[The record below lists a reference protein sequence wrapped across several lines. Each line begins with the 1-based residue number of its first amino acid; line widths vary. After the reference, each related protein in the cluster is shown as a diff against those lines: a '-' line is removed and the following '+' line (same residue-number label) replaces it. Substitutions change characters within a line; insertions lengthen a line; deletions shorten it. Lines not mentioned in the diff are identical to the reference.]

1 MNIRKLLLLLPAT
14 VLLLAGCGQRTSDDN
29 IETLRFSLI
38 PADDAAEMLRA
49 YEPVKEYLEGKLGIP
64 VELTVTTDYTAA
76 IEAMRSGHTEMGW
89 FGPFSYVLAAK
100 EAGAEAV
107 AVGVRRDSG
116 LSTYR
121 SVIVTRS
128 DSGISALEDLE
139 GRTFAFVDPASTS
152 GNLIPRKMM
161 IENGIDPD
169 VDFSTLSYSGTHN
182 AGLLAVANGSV
193 DACATSDNSYN
204 RMVEAGEIDPNLSV
218 IIHSSDPIPGS
229 PIAVRGALPDT
240 LKKQI
245 QEALVSMDE
254 QTITK
259 VDGWGNIARY
269 DAVDDTTYDIIR
281 KTAEILQMDLSQ

>member
-1 MNIRKLLLLLPAT
+1 MNIRKTLIVLTVT
-14 VLLLAGCGQRTSDDN
+14 VLLLAGCGPRKSDDSVQV
-29 IETLRFSLI
+29 LRFSLI
-38 PADDAAEMLRA
+38 PADDADEMMRA
-49 YEPVKEYLEGKLGIP
+49 YEPVKEYLAAKLGIP

-107 AVGVRRDSG
+107 AIGVRRDSG

-121 SVIVTRS
+121 SVIVTGAN
-128 DSGISALEDLE
+128 SGISELEDLK

-152 GNLIPRKMM
+152 GNLMPRKMM

-169 VDFSTLSYSGTHN
+169 VDLSTVMYSGSHN
-182 AGLLAVANGSV
+182 AGLLAVANESV

-204 RMVEAGEIDPNLSV
+204 RMVEAGEIDSNVSV
-218 IIHSSDPIPGS
+218 IIHESDPIPGS
-229 PIAVRGALPDT
+229 PIAVRGDLPDA

-245 QEALVSMDE
+245 QEALVAMDE

-269 DAVDDTTYDIIR
+269 EAVGDSTYDIIR